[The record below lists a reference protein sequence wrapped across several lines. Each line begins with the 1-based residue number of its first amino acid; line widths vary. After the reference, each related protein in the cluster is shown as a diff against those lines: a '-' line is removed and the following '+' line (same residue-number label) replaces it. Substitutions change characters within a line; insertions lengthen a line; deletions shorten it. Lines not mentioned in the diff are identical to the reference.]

1 MVSRLDSSPRRQST
15 ARALAGELVEC
26 WWNGRF
32 GIDNRHDLWLKR
44 FGDTWCVESR
54 HSGSG
59 GQRHRDYFSDEMSA
73 RARLARLKTD
83 HGTSWKWVPFG

>member
-1 MVSRLDSSPRRQST
+1 MRLDSGPYSGIR

-32 GIDNRHDLWLKR
+32 GLDNRHDLWLKR

-54 HSGSG
+54 HGGAG
-59 GQRHRDYFSDEMSA
+59 GQRHRDYYSDEQSA
-73 RARLARLKTD
+73 RARLSTHKTD
-83 HGTSWKWVPFG
+83 HGTNWKWVPFG